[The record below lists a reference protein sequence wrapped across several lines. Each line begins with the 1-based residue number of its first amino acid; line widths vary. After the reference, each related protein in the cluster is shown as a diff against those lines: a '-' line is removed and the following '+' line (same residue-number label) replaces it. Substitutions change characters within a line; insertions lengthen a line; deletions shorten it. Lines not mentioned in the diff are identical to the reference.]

1 MKKKYNTPQSI
12 VFLLNMEN
20 SVLAGSSD
28 YNVTI
33 DETGSSVDGALS
45 NKKYPWEESEWDY
58 EAE

>member
-45 NKKYPWEESEWDY
+45 NKKYPWEECGWDN
-58 EAE
+58 EEE

>member
-33 DETGSSVDGALS
+33 DEKGSSVDEALS
-45 NKKYPWEESEWDY
+45 NKKSPWGADLWAYEEE
-58 EAE
+58 